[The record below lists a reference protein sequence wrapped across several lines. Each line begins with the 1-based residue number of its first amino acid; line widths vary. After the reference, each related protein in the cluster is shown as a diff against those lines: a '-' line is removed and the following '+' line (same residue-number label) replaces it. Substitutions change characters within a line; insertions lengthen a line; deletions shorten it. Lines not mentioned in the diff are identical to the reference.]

1 MYRVKYSNRFEKN
14 LKRCEKH
21 GLDMQLI
28 FEAIKL
34 LAATGTLP
42 AKYRPHKLVNQKVE
56 IWECH
61 IQPDWLMTWEQND
74 TELTLLFLQTGTH
87 SDLFWR
93 RRHFTPPIS
102 AETSFSNPRG
112 QVPGVI
118 KLIWK
123 SNRSLTANSGGE
135 AISINI
141 LKQTNNEKSKV
152 WIAAKAVWGV
162 NEKNVTNRELAR
174 LVGVSEQQIGKY
186 VNHRVDP
193 PLERLHQIAEALG
206 LRVKDLFDPI
216 G

>member
-87 SDLFWR
+87 SDLF
-93 RRHFTPPIS
+93 
-102 AETSFSNPRG
+102 
-112 QVPGVI
+112 
-118 KLIWK
+118 
-123 SNRSLTANSGGE
+123 
-135 AISINI
+135 
-141 LKQTNNEKSKV
+141 
-152 WIAAKAVWGV
+152 
-162 NEKNVTNRELAR
+162 
-174 LVGVSEQQIGKY
+174 
-186 VNHRVDP
+186 
-193 PLERLHQIAEALG
+193 
-206 LRVKDLFDPI
+206 
-216 G
+216 